1 MLSLGLLHQSLRAHQ
16 SQLLPAWGSKTP
28 KNCPVKSAVWTH
40 KGSLPAAR
48 KPLMVHKL
56 GGMESQK
63 VTRVD
68 WTGLTWPMKIKI
80 WPCLERIQHRDS
92 GSHINQS
99 LLLCL
104 WNLPS
109 QCSSARVHC
118 EWEWEIL
125 CVSPLKGHL
134 IFQLPF
140 ISQEW
145 MEFWLI
151 FTGRCYESCSS
162 WHWCSKLGSWDWGW
176 GFSLFLENIFS
187 QSISPNFWLPHVSTE
202 PVCFKSLSLLSVL
215 RWLLYIFCY
224 KTSVQL
230 SFTGPPN
237 WLFYILVIILMW
249 PWEEA
254 STEFSYFT
262 F

>member
-92 GSHINQS
+92 GSHITQS

-109 QCSSARVHC
+109 QCSSVRVHC

-151 FTGRCYESCSS
+151 FTGRCYESCS
-162 WHWCSKLGSWDWGW
+162 WHWCSQAGELGLG
-176 GFSLFLENIFS
+176 LR
-187 QSISPNFWLPHVSTE
+187 
-202 PVCFKSLSLLSVL
+202 LLSVL
-215 RWLLYIFCY
+215 GEYLQSKYFSQFLTATCEYRASLFQVSVPPVSFEVASLYFLL
-224 KTSVQL
+224 
-230 SFTGPPN
+230 
-237 WLFYILVIILMW
+237 
-249 PWEEA
+249 
-254 STEFSYFT
+254 
-262 F
+262 